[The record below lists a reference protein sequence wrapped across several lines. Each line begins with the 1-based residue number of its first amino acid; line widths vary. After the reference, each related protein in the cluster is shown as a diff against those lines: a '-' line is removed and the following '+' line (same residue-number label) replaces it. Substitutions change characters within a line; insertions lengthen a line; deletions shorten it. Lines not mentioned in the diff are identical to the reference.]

1 MLAALNLVPMV
12 QQDCSPGHLDE
23 VAARLICD
31 PMDAS
36 APDIARR
43 SASRLVAEFGPNLPA
58 LTERVLVEDGE
69 PRRMRSYDL
78 GTGIAVAGFLVS
90 AAQFGWQIYR
100 DLKSDREADGKRNVQ
115 VLVRR
120 IRLSLTGPSDLTSQQ
135 RDRLLEVVA
144 EEIVASCPPD

>member
-1 MLAALNLVPMV
+1 
-12 QQDCSPGHLDE
+12 
-23 VAARLICD
+23 
-31 PMDAS
+31 MDTS
-36 APDIARR
+36 APDVARR
-43 SASRLVAEFGPNLPA
+43 AASRLAAEFDPTLPA

-78 GTGIAVAGFLVS
+78 GTGLAVAALLVS

-115 VLVRR
+115 LLVRR
-120 IRLSLTGPSDLTSQQ
+120 IRLSLTEPSDLTPKQ